1 MKKIY
6 AILICAILSSS
17 CSLTVE
23 QIFLIPADTPTPAF
37 TSTNTLTALPTFTP
51 VTPTLTFT
59 QTPTLVGQRTATFT
73 PESTPAPLL
82 LSTSTPTIQMDGF
95 ISVFVS
101 QREFYKGAKCQ
112 PASVEF
118 TAQVANP
125 NEAKFVALFV
135 RLRSRNSG
143 STSDWTSITMQSI
156 GAGTFVHE
164 LYSDE
169 MKGVALF
176 RNPWV
181 EYQFV
186 AVDANAREVGRTEIV
201 KENLSMLDVCDA
213 TPTPAAT
220 GAKP

>member
-6 AILICAILSSS
+6 TFLICAILSTS

-23 QIFLIPADTPTPAF
+23 QIFLIPADTPTPAL
-37 TSTNTLTALPTFTP
+37 TLTNTFTAVPTFTP

-59 QTPTLVGQRTATFT
+59 LTPTLVGQRTATFT
-73 PESTPAPLL
+73 PESTPTPLL
-82 LSTSTPTIQMDGF
+82 LNTFTPTMQMDGF
-95 ISVFVS
+95 ISVLVS
-101 QREFYKGAKCQ
+101 QREFYKGTKCQ
-112 PASVEF
+112 PVSVEF
-118 TAQVANP
+118 TAQVADP

-135 RLRSRNSG
+135 RFKSRNSG
-143 STSDWTSITMQSI
+143 SISDWTSITMQTN

-201 KENLSMLDVCDA
+201 KENLSMLDECDS
-213 TPTPAAT
+213 TPTPSAT

>member
-6 AILICAILSSS
+6 TFLICAILSTS

-23 QIFLIPADTPTPAF
+23 QIFLIPADTPIPALTP
-37 TSTNTLTALPTFTP
+37 TNTFTAVPSLTPI
-51 VTPTLTFT
+51 TPTLTFT
-59 QTPTLVGQRTATFT
+59 LTPTLVGQRTATFT
-73 PESTPAPLL
+73 PGSAPTPL

-95 ISVFVS
+95 ISVLVS
-101 QREFYKGAKCQ
+101 QREFYKGAICQ
-112 PASVEF
+112 PASVKF
-118 TAQVANP
+118 TVQVANP
-125 NEAKFVALFV
+125 HEAKFVALFV
-135 RLRSRNSG
+135 RLKSRNTG
-143 STSDWTSITMQSI
+143 AISDWTSITMQTS

-164 LYSDE
+164 VFSDE

-201 KENLSMLDVCDA
+201 KENLSMLDECDT